1 MAEDSDKDT
10 TFSMATASKSLSS
23 DSVSMVDLKAEVVRK
38 KEEALYNKFHGRT
51 KANVH
56 NNDSQKKNNIWSK
69 SNVGVLKRNSEDAE
83 KERKERIRIQM
94 ALEQK
99 AEVYDK
105 LKDGRYKDKDK
116 LFLVNFDEDASYE
129 IPDDDDEDDW
139 VEYTDGL
146 GRSRKCHKS
155 DLPDMKKRDM
165 DAFGEEGTTI
175 TESEQTMLSED
186 MRRDLLRQ
194 KWEREEEENL
204 AKPQLHYT
212 DVLFDEART
221 HGAGH
226 YNFSRN
232 ESKRFSEMENL
243 KSTHNETLEE
253 RFKRDAKK
261 SHDDA
266 KLKARLKKV
275 RDKKRLKMGLPAL
288 PDDDDDPIV
297 YNNDKK
303 INEPKDISIEDS
315 VTDTLRSLRQKE
327 EIDKMRNTIVREW
340 DVGKEGVS
348 AKTATDQDEFKEKL
362 KITMER
368 KVLDQQEWVDQKRSE
383 RANEFAPPTGYDNKG
398 GHKKSLD
405 KSYGKKSYSNVPPPQ
420 SQAAPSIPKQSY
432 QNMPPP
438 PSRSGQSDFYPKNHP
453 RPPNQSSF
461 GDSHQIFPPNSFPG
475 YSNQN
480 TTGSSY
486 GVNTNVPPPG
496 HKPHSNQVQTDS
508 FGFNINEPPPE
519 KKSEH
524 YHGKCYL

>member
-38 KEEALYNKFHGRT
+38 KEEALYNKFHNRT

-83 KERKERIRIQM
+83 KERKERIRVQM

-165 DAFGEEGTTI
+165 DAFGEEGTTR
-175 TESEQTMLSED
+175 TEPSEQTMLSED

-288 PDDDDDPIV
+288 PDDDDDPTV
-297 YNNDKK
+297 YTNDKN
-303 INEPKDISIEDS
+303 INEPKDVSIEDS

-327 EIDKMRNTIVREW
+327 EIDKMRNSIVREW

-368 KVLDQQEWVDQKRSE
+368 KVLSQKEWVDQKRSE
-383 RANEFAPPTGYDNKG
+383 RANEFAPPTGYDSKG

-405 KSYGKKSYSNVPPPQ
+405 KNYGKKSYSNVPPPQ
-420 SQAAPSIPKQSY
+420 SQAAPSTSKQPY
-432 QNMPPP
+432 QNMPPPP
-438 PSRSGQSDFYPKNHP
+438 PSRSGQSDFYPKNHTH
-453 RPPNQSSF
+453 PPSQSNF
-461 GDSHQIFPPNSFPG
+461 GESHQIFPPGSFPG

-480 TTGSSY
+480 TTSNSY
-486 GVNTNVPPPG
+486 GVNTKVPPPG
-496 HKPHSNQVQTDS
+496 HKPHSNQTDS
-508 FGFNINEPPPE
+508 FGFCINEPPPE
-519 KKSEH
+519 KKSQH
-524 YHGKCYL
+524 NYGK